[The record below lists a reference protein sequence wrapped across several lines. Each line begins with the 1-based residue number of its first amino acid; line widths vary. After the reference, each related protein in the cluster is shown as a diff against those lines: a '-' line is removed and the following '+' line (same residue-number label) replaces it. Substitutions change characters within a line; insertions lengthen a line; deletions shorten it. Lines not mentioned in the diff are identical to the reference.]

1 MKIRHIYPVDND
13 DGFAEVIVTREEA
26 IKIQREYVAK
36 VRPDFIYKNDEE
48 ALMDYM
54 TVNWAEE
61 IPD

>member
-1 MKIRHIYPVDND
+1 MKIRHIYPVDNE

-26 IKIQREYVAK
+26 IKIQRECVAK
-36 VRPDFIYKNDEE
+36 VRPEFVYKNDEE

-54 TVNWAEE
+54 NVNWADE